1 MVAGIDPDWHG
12 EHRFWHRVPTR
23 NNRSGASVDRLDCLE
38 SLLSSLTSC
47 RIPPLGEASC
57 CLIGL
62 AAPRA
67 MAVAGDAGSIGDL
80 APRGS
85 SRHSGRPAA
94 RYGGDVP
101 GRSSRGTRTSPVL
114 AAVGAVSVSVF
125 SGAERSISR
134 SFTAD
139 DYCRYRRCWVRFLHI
154 PVFSDGYMIEI
165 PEGPF
170 EIAEACAGLR
180 FLIASSVFGCFF
192 AVVMHRSFLR
202 RILFI
207 IMSVEAYASVSGSAI
222 SGGTASE
229 YGVEQIS
236 NMSRFGRLP

>member
-1 MVAGIDPDWHG
+1 
-12 EHRFWHRVPTR
+12 
-23 NNRSGASVDRLDCLE
+23 
-38 SLLSSLTSC
+38 
-47 RIPPLGEASC
+47 
-57 CLIGL
+57 
-62 AAPRA
+62 
-67 MAVAGDAGSIGDL
+67 
-80 APRGS
+80 
-85 SRHSGRPAA
+85 
-94 RYGGDVP
+94 
-101 GRSSRGTRTSPVL
+101 
-114 AAVGAVSVSVF
+114 
-125 SGAERSISR
+125 
-134 SFTAD
+134 
-139 DYCRYRRCWVRFLHI
+139 
-154 PVFSDGYMIEI
+154 MIEI